1 MNAIDFMPTA
11 HLRLMDTDLAYQRHL
26 EKIKEKQT
34 QHIKKLSQDPKTNIL
49 LKSYT

>member
-11 HLRLMDTDLAYQRHL
+11 HLRLMDKDLAYQRHL

-34 QHIKKLSQDPKTNIL
+34 QHIKKPAHCQPESTIC
-49 LKSYT
+49 